1 MKSKHKILIMLNNNF
16 FTKSL
21 LSNIFYNFLLPLFF
35 IFFLASLPL
44 IIGNSDGKLRFRLL
58 YLFLTKDFIMGLF
71 DGSSF
76 TFHVGQFTW
85 HAFKEIP
92 PYFLVTLFYVAVSS
106 AIGIAVGFPLGIS
119 RYKKLEDQSQNL
131 LSFIG
136 SIPDFFIILLLQ
148 LFAIY
153 FMKITGRRFAKIAM
167 TSDLPLL
174 LPIIAMSLYPIIY
187 VTKQVSRA
195 TYEVSCQDYIQF
207 ARAKGITRRRVFFYH
222 IIPALLP
229 GLSADVTKV
238 AILVLA
244 NVFITENLFL
254 IQGITH
260 VMINFSFQGGG
271 GYQFDFVI
279 TCLLYIF
286 AIYIIIS
293 TVLKLFI
300 RLISALR
307 GGL

>member
-1 MKSKHKILIMLNNNF
+1 MLQKKIICR
-16 FTKSL
+16 TL

-44 IIGNSDGKLRFRLL
+44 IIGNSDGNLSFRFL
-58 YLFLTKDFIMGLF
+58 YFFLIKDYFSGLF
-71 DGSSF
+71 DGSSL

-92 PYFLVTLFYVAVSS
+92 HYFLVTLFYVSLSS
-106 AIGIAVGFPLGIS
+106 AIGILAGFPLGML
-119 RYKKLEDQSQNL
+119 RYRKLDSHSQNF

-136 SIPDFFIILLLQ
+136 SIPDFIIILLLQ
-148 LFAIY
+148 LMAIY
-153 FMKITGRRFAKIAM
+153 FMKITGTRLAKISM
-167 TSDLPLL
+167 TSDMPLL
-174 LPIIAMSLYPIIY
+174 LPLIAMSLYPAIY
-187 VTKQVSRA
+187 VTKQVSSA
-195 TYEVSCQDYIQF
+195 TNDVSCRDFIQF
-207 ARAKGITRRRVFFYH
+207 ARAKGITRKKVFFNH

-238 AILVLA
+238 ATLVLA

-260 VMINFSFQGGG
+260 VMINFSFRGQG

-286 AIYIIIS
+286 AIYMIIS
-293 TVLKLFI
+293 TGLKLFI
-300 RLISALR
+300 KLIRTIR

>member
-1 MKSKHKILIMLNNNF
+1 MFDKKLHGPAIIVK
-16 FTKSL
+16 T
-21 LSNIFYNFLLPLFF
+21 FYNFILPLFF
-35 IFFLASLPL
+35 IFLIASLPL
-44 IIGNSDGKLRFRLL
+44 IIGNSDGQVRFRTL
-58 YLFLTKDFIMGLF
+58 YLLLTKDYIRGLF

-76 TFHVGQFTW
+76 TFNVGQFKW
-85 HAFKEIP
+85 SAFKELP
-92 PYFLVTLFYVAVSS
+92 PYFLVTLFYVSVSS
-106 AIGIAVGFPLGIS
+106 AIGIIIGFPLGIL
-119 RYKKLEDQSQNL
+119 RYRKINSQSQNIF
-131 LSFIG
+131 SFIG

-153 FMKITGRRFAKIAM
+153 FRKVTGVRFAKIAM

-187 VTKQVSRA
+187 VTKQTSRA
-195 TYEVSCQDYIQF
+195 AFEVTCQDYIQF
-207 ARAKGITRRRVFFYH
+207 ARAKGIKRKKLFFSH

-229 GLSADVTKV
+229 GLSTDVTKV
-238 AILVLA
+238 SLLVLS
-244 NVFITENLFL
+244 NVFIAENLFL

-286 AIYIIIS
+286 AIYLIIS
-293 TVLKLFI
+293 TVLKLLI
-300 RLISALR
+300 KLISYLR

>member
-1 MKSKHKILIMLNNNF
+1 MLNKRYYAATLF
-16 FTKSL
+16 SAA
-21 LSNIFYNFLLPLFF
+21 FYNFLLPLFF
-35 IFFLASLPL
+35 IFFLASVPL

-92 PYFLVTLFYVAVSS
+92 PYFLITLFYVAVSS
-106 AIGIAVGFPLGIS
+106 TIGVVAGFPLGIL
-119 RYKKLEDQSQNL
+119 RYKKLNDQSQNI

-153 FMKITGRRFAKIAM
+153 FMKVTGTRFAKISM
-167 TSDLPLL
+167 TSNMPLL
-174 LPIIAMSLYPIIY
+174 LPIIAMSLYPVIY
-187 VTKQVSRA
+187 VTKQVSGA

-207 ARAKGITRRRVFFYH
+207 ARAKGITRRRVFLYH

-244 NVFITENLFL
+244 NVFITENLFR

-260 VMINFSFQGGG
+260 VMLKFSFQGGG

-286 AIYIIIS
+286 AIYLIIS
-293 TVLKLFI
+293 TALKLFI
-300 RLISALR
+300 KMISMLR